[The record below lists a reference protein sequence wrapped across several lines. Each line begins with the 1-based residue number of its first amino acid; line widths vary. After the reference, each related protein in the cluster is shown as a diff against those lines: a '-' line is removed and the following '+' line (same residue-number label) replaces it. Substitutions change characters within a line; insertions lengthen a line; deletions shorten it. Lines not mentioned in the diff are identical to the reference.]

1 MSHLSYFSDDDDSV
15 NNDEDNNT
23 NDDDDN
29 KEHGWELI
37 DTTMAKYPSPRTP
50 GKTGGTPARKSTTG
64 IEDHLK
70 NLSVAA
76 VPSKKPTKYNSFN
89 FEHRFIQLMPATNYL
104 DDGTCQ
110 VLVSYL
116 INTMPAEHF
125 NVTVSDDGMSLKLQ
139 MKIPRAFVDLGAR
152 ARAEFDVTYKDTRVI
167 MSACRSTVDDVIKA
181 LGPDFDNIWSPGQI
195 DSLPFA
201 CRTNPMVQVMWHPG
215 DETLRHK
222 FYHDFRIDS
231 NAKHQM
237 MPILRVTLVSKEV
250 QRKSI
255 MRADDAVVHMRSSHE
270 SADCAPPPP
279 PGGGYPSP
287 GPKGFGSGGRFFP
300 PGGGA
305 TAGGGNNNY
314 TSNNTRNNINGAKSV
329 DDAFIE
335 GGITSNNS
343 SPRKDKRPRADEE
356 FGQQEDEEQYY
367 NNNNND
373 GDANM
378 LGKKINLVEDY
389 YAGLDQALNTTEK
402 A

>member
-1 MSHLSYFSDDDDSV
+1 MSHLSYFSDDNDGD
-15 NNDEDNNT
+15 NDDEDNNT
-23 NDDDDN
+23 NDDNDD
-29 KEHGWELI
+29 EHGWEKVDF
-37 DTTMAKYPSPRTP
+37 DTMGTTKNPAPRTP
-50 GKTGGTPARKSTTG
+50 GKTGGTPAKKSTG
-64 IEDHLK
+64 IEDQLK

-76 VPSKKPTKYNSFN
+76 VPSKKPNKYNSFN

-181 LGPDFDNIWSPGQI
+181 VGPDFDNIWSPGQI

-201 CRTNPMVQVMWHPG
+201 CRTNPIVQVMWHPG

-222 FYHDFRIDS
+222 LYHDFRIDG

-255 MRADDAVVHMRSSHE
+255 MRADDAVVCMRSSHE

-287 GPKGFGSGGRFFP
+287 GPKGYGSGGRFFP
-300 PGGGA
+300 PGGA

-314 TSNNTRNNINGAKSV
+314 TSNDTRNNINGAKSV
-329 DDAFIE
+329 DDAFNE
-335 GGITSNNS
+335 GGNTSNNS
-343 SPRKDKRPRADEE
+343 SPCKDKRPREDEE
-356 FGQQEDEEQYY
+356 FGQE
-367 NNNNND
+367 
-373 GDANM
+373 
-378 LGKKINLVEDY
+378 
-389 YAGLDQALNTTEK
+389 
-402 A
+402 